1 MISIKSEKEI
11 ELMRIAGKIVA
22 MAHEQIGK
30 AIRPGITTA
39 ELDAIAERVITENGA
54 YPSFKGKE
62 GINKSV
68 YPASICA
75 SINSEVVH
83 GIPSSKRTL
92 KDGDIVSIDIGAY
105 YQGYHGDAAIT
116 HPVGKI
122 TPEAQRLIDVT
133 RQSFYEG
140 IKLARNG
147 NRLSDISNAVQMY
160 VESNGFSVVRDFV
173 GHGIGRELQED
184 PQIPNYGKPGYGP
197 RLMPGMTIA
206 IEPMINVG
214 NYNVNILQD
223 NWTVVTAD
231 GCLSSHYENTILI
244 TEGEPEI
251 LTRV

>member
-11 ELMRIAGKIVA
+11 ELMRVAGKIVA
-22 MAHEQIGK
+22 MAHEQIEK

-54 YPSFKGKE
+54 FPSFKGKE
-62 GINKSV
+62 GINKSL

-92 KDGDIVSIDIGAY
+92 KEGDIVSIDIGAC
-105 YQGYHGDAAIT
+105 YQGYHGDAAVT

-122 TPEAQRLIDVT
+122 TSEAQRLIDVT

-140 IKLARNG
+140 IKLACNG
-147 NRLSDISNAVQMY
+147 NRLSDISNAVQIY

-197 RLMPGMTIA
+197 RLMSGMTVA
-206 IEPMINVG
+206 VEPMINVG
-214 NYNVNILQD
+214 DYKVNILQD
-223 NWTVVTAD
+223 NWTVLTAD
-231 GCLSSHYENTILI
+231 GSLSAHYENTILI